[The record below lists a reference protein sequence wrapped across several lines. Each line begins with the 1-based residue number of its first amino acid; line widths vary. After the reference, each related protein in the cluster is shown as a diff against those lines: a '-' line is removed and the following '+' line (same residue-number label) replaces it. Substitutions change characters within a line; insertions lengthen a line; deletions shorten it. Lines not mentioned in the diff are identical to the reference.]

1 MKGSPYA
8 KTFEKR
14 IADWEDWLTY
24 TFNLTNSWKGVQQVW
39 IYLEP
44 IFSSPDI
51 VKHLPMEAGKFKDV
65 DANWRSL
72 MGRINTTPQVLEF
85 TKNRK
90 LLDLLKE
97 CAGNLDIVQK
107 GLNAY
112 MEEKRMSF
120 PRFYFLS
127 NDELLEILSETKD
140 PEKVQPH
147 LMKCFDGI
155 KRLKFDELKKI
166 HGMYSA
172 EAEYVDFNP
181 LIDTALARG

>member
-1 MKGSPYA
+1 M
-8 KTFEKR
+8 
-14 IADWEDWLTY
+14 Y
-24 TFNLTNSWKGVQQVW
+24 TFNLTNAWKGVQSVW
-39 IYLEP
+39 VYLEP

-51 VKHLPMEAGKFKDV
+51 VKHLPAEAGKFRDV

-72 MGRINTTPQVLEF
+72 MSRINQTPQVLEF

-97 CAGNLDIVQK
+97 CATNLEFVTK
-107 GLNAY
+107 GLNTY

-140 PEKVQPH
+140 PERV
-147 LMKCFDGI
+147 
-155 KRLKFDELKKI
+155 
-166 HGMYSA
+166 
-172 EAEYVDFNP
+172 
-181 LIDTALARG
+181 